1 MSGLEAMTPFV
12 ARQPRGAGQPRSNPT
27 RLPTKSKLFFLVLL
41 YCIFFVCLKQMR
53 QNILSA
59 I

>member
-27 RLPTKSKLFFLVLL
+27 RLPTKLFFLVLL
-41 YCIFFVCLKQMR
+41 CCIFFVCLKQMR

>member
-27 RLPTKSKLFFLVLL
+27 RLPTKSKLFFFWYFCTVFFL
-41 YCIFFVCLKQMR
+41 Y
-53 QNILSA
+53 A
-59 I
+59 